1 MDCFDSDP
9 TLLHPISF
17 FLSMLDG
24 ADDVTERG
32 IDIYERCSKLARLS
46 GLRDFDGWLR
56 DATLSASA
64 RALKKKQV
72 LDIFRIL
79 GHMDGSL
86 TTTAQQTIV
95 RELWHGGAT
104 DMFTSTLGELYTL
117 RQVQRADMATAAATA
132 LGMDPS
138 NGFLYLAQV
147 PHFSGYRRVYD
158 GVVILRRADDL
169 PSMTRIDIDPDIVMR
184 IETKWYLDA
193 KKKIGSKV
201 VREQVASD
209 LVQSFQR
216 DLFFRDLYYSLPA
229 DGAFNLQPMHE
240 VVMDVWDHDVYGILE
255 KEGVAES
262 ALEVLGDA
270 LKDHLEFGNMVF
282 VVPDLAD

>member
-24 ADDVTERG
+24 ADDITERG
-32 IDIYERCSKLARLS
+32 IDIYERSSALARLS

-86 TTTAQQTIV
+86 TTTAQQTLV

-104 DMFTSTLGELYTL
+104 DKFTSTLGELYTL
-117 RQVQRADMATAAATA
+117 RQVQRADMATAAARA
-132 LGMDPS
+132 LGKDPG
-138 NGFLYLAQV
+138 NGFLYLSQV
-147 PHFSGYRRVYD
+147 PHVTGYRRIYD
-158 GVVILRRADDL
+158 GVVILKRPGDL
-169 PSMTRIDIDPDIVMR
+169 PSMTRFDIDADIVMR

-193 KKKIGSKV
+193 GSNIASDA
-201 VREQVASD
+201 VRDQLASD

-216 DLFFRDLYYSLPA
+216 DLFFRDLYYALPA
-229 DGAFNLQPMHE
+229 DGAFNIGPMQDLVME
-240 VVMDVWDHDVYGILE
+240 VWETDVFDIL
-255 KEGVAES
+255 KTNGVAS
-262 ALEVLGDA
+262 SSLTVLENA
-270 LKDHLEFGNMVF
+270 LKDQLEIGNMVF
-282 VVPDLAD
+282 LAPDVAD